1 MIEFEFID
9 IEIPGF
15 DSEFFI
21 LNISNL
27 LKEETKSVGDLTFI
41 FCDDEYLLEVNKQY
55 LNHDYYTDII
65 TFDYCIGNL
74 VSGDLFISY
83 ERVVDNANEFGVD
96 VNQELLRVL
105 YHGVLHLCGYKD
117 KTEDEVTVM
126 RSKEQYYLD
135 KTVSRETLN

>member
-74 VSGDLFISY
+74 VSGDLFVSY
-83 ERVVDNANEFGVD
+83 ERVIENANEFGVD

-117 KTEDEVTVM
+117 KTEDEIIVI
-126 RSKEQYYLD
+126 RSKEHYYLD
-135 KTVSRETLN
+135 RTVSRET